1 MQVKPVDRVKFLIL
15 FWAVTLPVL
24 PYFLAL
30 FIISVVNPLWFR
42 DDMLR
47 FVQRHTEAFGHW
59 RSALLDP
66 VLLKYKLF
74 NIIKTGRTSQ
84 PDNTVESTS

>member
-1 MQVKPVDRVKFLIL
+1 MQVKPIDRVKFLIM

-30 FIISVVNPLWFR
+30 AMIAVLNPLWFR

-47 FVQRHTEAFGHW
+47 FVQRHTEAFGDW
-59 RSALLDP
+59 RSALLEP

-74 NIIKTGRTSQ
+74 DIIKTGRTSE
-84 PDNTVESTS
+84 PSTS

>member
-1 MQVKPVDRVKFLIL
+1 MQVKPVDRVKFLIM

-30 FIISVVNPLWFR
+30 FVISVVNPLWFR
-42 DDMLR
+42 DGMLR

-59 RSALLDP
+59 RSALLEP

-74 NIIKTGRTSQ
+74 DIIKTGRSSA
-84 PDNTVESTS
+84 PADTVESTS